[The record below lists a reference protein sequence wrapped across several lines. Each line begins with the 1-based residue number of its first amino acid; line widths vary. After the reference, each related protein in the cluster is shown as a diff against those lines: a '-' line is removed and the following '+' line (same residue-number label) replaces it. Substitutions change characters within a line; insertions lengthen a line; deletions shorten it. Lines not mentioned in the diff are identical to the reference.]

1 MFILAGSY
9 QSAGPCNSSVLA
21 VFHLGPLR
29 GEGPHVVYM
38 GILLGYCDGFR

>member
-1 MFILAGSY
+1 MFSLAGSY

-38 GILLGYCDGFR
+38 GIFIRVL